1 MIRAASHASLALALL
16 LPALLWPA
24 LTGAAVTGL
33 PQVRY
38 QLHQDPDTEVIEPL
52 RRFAERGDRPSMRL
66 LASRLVSQERLDTTH
81 EAIGW
86 YWRAFDRGY
95 GKPLALAGMSEI
107 ADRMPLFRGQIRALL
122 EQGLNQLD
130 PLASDETLNSVLDLF
145 LVYPDLLPP
154 EQVEQ
159 LIGQYRRACVLGCRT
174 LTYQARALEARGLLE
189 QAEQRYRQAMVRD
202 ARAVGLYSRMLGDDA
217 FDGLLAVARAHQARL
232 PELPAEVVEML
243 AVTLTRTPRQHDNA
257 ILLWLDQAI
266 AWGSFQALLAK
277 AGYLLDHPDVF
288 DHQAAFRLIEQI
300 GIQDPDEAGFLR
312 AQALQVYQWPTLD
325 PEAAQRQL
333 QALAPRHPDRVQLA
347 LAQLHSSGGL
357 DEPDHRTALTLY
369 QPLLARHSAAAHYRV
384 AALYAGT
391 RAMCPDPV
399 KGYGYARIA
408 ELLGSARARLLRQ
421 QLETNLSP
429 EQQSRGQALVH
440 LLRQR
445 LEQSL

>member
-1 MIRAASHASLALALL
+1 MIRAVSYASLTLAMVLSALAN
-16 LPALLWPA
+16 
-24 LTGAAVTGL
+24 AAETGL

-38 QLHQDPDTEVIEPL
+38 QLHQAPDTEVIEPL

-66 LASRLVSQERLDTTH
+66 LASRLVSLEQLDTTH

-107 ADRMPLFRGQIRALL
+107 ADRMPLFREQIRSLL
-122 EQGLNQLD
+122 QQGLNQLD
-130 PLASDETLNSVLDLF
+130 PLANDETLNSVLDLF
-145 LVYPDLLPP
+145 LVYPELLPSD
-154 EQVEQ
+154 QVEH
-159 LIGQYRRACVLGCRT
+159 LIGQYQRACVLDCRA
-174 LTYQARALEARGLLE
+174 LTYQARLLEARGQLE
-189 QAEQRYRQAMVRD
+189 QAERRYRQAMLLD
-202 ARAVGLYSRMLGDDA
+202 ARAVGLYSRMLGDNA
-217 FDGLLAVARAHQARL
+217 FDGLLSVAQAHQSRL

-300 GIQDPDEAGFLR
+300 SLRDPDEAGFLR
-312 AQALQVYQWPTLD
+312 AQALQVYDWPSLD

-333 QALAPRHPDRVQLA
+333 QTLAPRHPDRVQLA
-347 LAQLHSSGGL
+347 MAQLYSSGGL
-357 DEPDHRTALTLY
+357 DEPDHRAALALY
-369 QPLLARHSAAAHYRV
+369 QPLLTRPNAAAHYRV
-384 AALYAGT
+384 ATLYAGT

-421 QLETNLSP
+421 QLETRLSP
-429 EQQSRGQALVH
+429 EQHSRGQALVH
-440 LLRQR
+440 VLRQR
-445 LEQSL
+445 LEQSI